1 MKNSIIEIRNKRI
14 LFALIIKKKRRFIK
28 NGVDFLTKEKDLL
41 QLGFINHK
49 KNHHIKS
56 HIHLKKPRI
65 INYCTEVLLIEK
77 GKVKIKFYD
86 NNNSDIKKD
95 KILTKGDI
103 IILFQG
109 GHGFKILEKTQI
121 IEIKQGPYVEGKDKK
136 IIEKQI
142 D

>member
-1 MKNSIIEIRNKRI
+1 MKNSIIEIRNKKV
-14 LFALIIKKKRRFIK
+14 LYALIIKKKRRFIK
-28 NGVDFLTKEKDLL
+28 KGVDFITKEHNLL
-41 QLGFINHK
+41 QLGFLNHK
-49 KNHHIKS
+49 KNYLIKS

-77 GKVKIKFYD
+77 GKVKIKFFD

-95 KILTKGDI
+95 KILNKGDI

-121 IEIKQGPYVEGKDKK
+121 IEIKQGPYAEGKDKK
-136 IIEKQI
+136 IIE
-142 D
+142 

>member
-1 MKNSIIEIRNKRI
+1 MKNSIIEIRNKQN
-14 LFALIIKKKRRFIK
+14 LYALIIKKKRRFIK
-28 NGVDFLTKEKDLL
+28 NGVDFLTKDKDLL

-77 GKVKIKFYD
+77 GKVKIKFFD
-86 NNNSDIKKD
+86 NNSSDIKKD
-95 KILTKGDI
+95 KILNKGDI

-136 IIEKQI
+136 IIKG
-142 D
+142 

>member
-1 MKNSIIEIRNKRI
+1 MLAQNEHDKGCMSI
-14 LFALIIKKKRRFIK
+14 L
-28 NGVDFLTKEKDLL
+28 LTKDKDLL

-49 KNHHIKS
+49 KNYHIKS

-136 IIEKQI
+136 IIEK
-142 D
+142 

>member
-1 MKNSIIEIRNKRI
+1 MKNSIIEIRNKKV
-14 LFALIIKKKRRFIK
+14 LYALIIKKKRRFIK
-28 NGVDFLTKEKDLL
+28 KGVDFITKEHNLL
-41 QLGFINHK
+41 QLGFLNHK
-49 KNHHIKS
+49 KNHLIKS

-77 GKVKIKFYD
+77 GKVKIKFFD
-86 NNNSDIKKD
+86 NNNFDIKKD
-95 KILTKGDI
+95 KILNKGDI

-136 IIEKQI
+136 IIE
-142 D
+142 

>member
-1 MKNSIIEIRNKRI
+1 MKNSIIEIRNKKI
-14 LFALIIKKKRRFIK
+14 LYALIIKKKRRFIK
-28 NGVDFLTKEKDLL
+28 NGVDFLTKDQDLL

-77 GKVKIKFYD
+77 GTVKIKFFN

-95 KILTKGDI
+95 KILNKGDI

-136 IIEKQI
+136 IIES
-142 D
+142 

>member
-1 MKNSIIEIRNKRI
+1 MKNSIIEIRNKQN
-14 LFALIIKKKRRFIK
+14 LYALIIKKKRRFIK
-28 NGVDFLTKEKDLL
+28 NGVDFLTRDKDLL

-77 GKVKIKFYD
+77 GKIKIKFFD
-86 NNNSDIKKD
+86 NNSSDIKKD
-95 KILTKGDI
+95 KILNKGDI

-136 IIEKQI
+136 IIES
-142 D
+142 

>member
-1 MKNSIIEIRNKRI
+1 MKNSIIEIRNKQTVY
-14 LFALIIKKKRRFIK
+14 ALIIKKKRRFIK
-28 NGVDFLTKEKDLL
+28 NGVDFLTKDRDLL

-77 GKVKIKFYD
+77 GKVKIKFFD

-95 KILTKGDI
+95 KILNKGDI

-136 IIEKQI
+136 IIE
-142 D
+142 

>member
-1 MKNSIIEIRNKRI
+1 MKNTIIEIRNKKI
-14 LFALIIKKKRRFIK
+14 LYALIIKKKRRFIK
-28 NGVDFLTKEKDLL
+28 SGVDFITKDNDLL

-56 HIHLKKPRI
+56 HIHLKKPRL
-65 INYCTEVLLIEK
+65 INYCTEVLLVEK
-77 GKVKIKFYD
+77 GKVQIKFFD

-95 KILTKGDI
+95 KILNKGDI

-136 IIEKQI
+136 IIKG
-142 D
+142 

>member
-1 MKNSIIEIRNKRI
+1 MKKSIIEIKYKNS
-14 LFALIIKKKRRFIK
+14 LYALIIKKNRKFTK
-28 NGVDFLTKEKDLL
+28 KGVDFLTKDQDLL
-41 QLGFINHK
+41 QLGFLNHN
-49 KNHHIKS
+49 KNYKIKS

-86 NNNSDIKKD
+86 HTKLDIKRD
-95 KILTKGDI
+95 KILNKGDI

-121 IEIKQGPYVEGKDKK
+121 IEIKQGPYAEDKDKK
-136 IIEKQI
+136 IIEN
-142 D
+142 

>member
-1 MKNSIIEIRNKRI
+1 MKNTIIEIRNKKI
-14 LFALIIKKKRRFIK
+14 LYALIIKKKRRFIK
-28 NGVDFLTKEKDLL
+28 SGVDFITKDNDLL

-56 HIHLKKPRI
+56 HIHLKKPRL
-65 INYCTEVLLIEK
+65 INYCTEVLLVEK
-77 GKVKIKFYD
+77 GKVKIKFFD

-95 KILTKGDI
+95 KILNKGDI

-136 IIEKQI
+136 IIKG
-142 D
+142 

>member
-1 MKNSIIEIRNKRI
+1 MKNSIIEIKNKKI
-14 LFALIIKKKRRFIK
+14 LYALIIKKKRKFVK
-28 NGVDFLTKEKDLL
+28 KGVDFLTKDQDLL

-56 HIHLKKPRI
+56 HIHLKKPRV

-77 GKVKIKFYD
+77 GKVKIKFFD
-86 NNNSDIKKD
+86 NKNSDIKKD
-95 KILTKGDI
+95 KILNKGDI

-109 GHGFKILEKTQI
+109 GHGFKFLKKTQI

-136 IIEKQI
+136 IIEK
-142 D
+142 

>member
-1 MKNSIIEIRNKRI
+1 MKNSIIEIRNKKI
-14 LFALIIKKKRRFIK
+14 LYALIIKKKRRFIK
-28 NGVDFLTKEKDLL
+28 SGVDFITKDNDLL

-56 HIHLKKPRI
+56 HIHLKKPRL
-65 INYCTEVLLIEK
+65 INYCTEVLLVEK
-77 GKVKIKFYD
+77 GKVKIKFFD

-95 KILTKGDI
+95 KILNKGDI

-136 IIEKQI
+136 IIKG
-142 D
+142 

>member
-1 MKNSIIEIRNKRI
+1 MKNSLIEIKNKKI
-14 LFALIIKKKRRFIK
+14 PYALIIKKKRRFIK
-28 NGVDFLTKEKDLL
+28 KGVDFLTKDQDLL

-56 HIHLKKPRI
+56 HIHLKKPRV

-77 GKVKIKFYD
+77 GKVKIKFFD
-86 NNNSDIKKD
+86 NKNSDIKKD
-95 KILTKGDI
+95 KILNKGDI

-109 GHGFKILEKTQI
+109 GHGFKFFKKTQI

-136 IIEKQI
+136 IIEK
-142 D
+142 

>member
-1 MKNSIIEIRNKRI
+1 MKNSIIEIRNKNI
-14 LFALIIKKKRRFIK
+14 LYALIIKKKRRFIK
-28 NGVDFLTKEKDLL
+28 SGVDFLTKDQDLL

-65 INYCTEVLLIEK
+65 INYCTEVLLIDK
-77 GKVKIKFYD
+77 GKVKIKFFD

-95 KILTKGDI
+95 KILNKGDI

-136 IIEKQI
+136 IIES
-142 D
+142 

>member
-1 MKNSIIEIRNKRI
+1 MKNSIIEIRNKQK
-14 LFALIIKKKRRFIK
+14 LYALIIKKKRRFIK
-28 NGVDFLTKEKDLL
+28 NGVDFLTKDKDLL

-49 KNHHIKS
+49 KNHLIKS

-77 GKVKIKFYD
+77 GKVKIKFFD
-86 NNNSDIKKD
+86 NNSSDIKKD
-95 KILTKGDI
+95 KILNKGDI

-136 IIEKQI
+136 IIKG
-142 D
+142 

>member
-14 LFALIIKKKRRFIK
+14 LFALIIKKKRRFII
-28 NGVDFLTKEKDLL
+28 NGVDFLTKDKDLL

-136 IIEKQI
+136 IIEK
-142 D
+142 

>member
-1 MKNSIIEIRNKRI
+1 MKNTIIEIRNKKI
-14 LFALIIKKKRRFIK
+14 LYALIIKKKRRFIK
-28 NGVDFLTKEKDLL
+28 SGVDFITKDNDLL

-56 HIHLKKPRI
+56 HIHLKKPRL
-65 INYCTEVLLIEK
+65 INYCTEVLLVEK
-77 GKVKIKFYD
+77 GKVKIKFFD

-95 KILTKGDI
+95 KILNKGDI
-103 IILFQG
+103 IVLFQG

-136 IIEKQI
+136 IIKG
-142 D
+142 

>member
-1 MKNSIIEIRNKRI
+1 MKNSIIQIRNKRI
-14 LFALIIKKKRRFIK
+14 LYALIIKKKRRFIK
-28 NGVDFLTKEKDLL
+28 SGVDFLTKDKDLL

-136 IIEKQI
+136 IIEK
-142 D
+142 

>member
-1 MKNSIIEIRNKRI
+1 MKNSIIEIRNKNI
-14 LFALIIKKKRRFIK
+14 LYALIIKKKRRFIK
-28 NGVDFLTKEKDLL
+28 RGVDFLTKDQDLL

-77 GKVKIKFYD
+77 GKVKIKFFD

-95 KILTKGDI
+95 KILNKGDI

-136 IIEKQI
+136 IIES
-142 D
+142 

>member
-14 LFALIIKKKRRFIK
+14 LYALIIKKKRRFIK
-28 NGVDFLTKEKDLL
+28 NGVDFLTKDKDLL

-49 KNHHIKS
+49 KNHYIKS

-77 GKVKIKFYD
+77 GRVKIKFFD
-86 NNNSDIKKD
+86 NKNFDIKKD

-136 IIEKQI
+136 IIEN
-142 D
+142 